1 MAEIIEFIVGILAI
15 WMVGAF
21 GVMGCIMVVTFITY
35 NANDEEDVFNAGA
48 DVVKNLNGKYVH
60 IAAFIL
66 GLLIV
71 NATGIPI

>member
-15 WMVGAF
+15 WMVGSI
-21 GVMGCIMVVTFITY
+21 GVMGCIMVTSFITY
-35 NANDEEDVFNAGA
+35 DSKDEEDVFSAGTN
-48 DVVKNLNGKYVH
+48 VIKNLNGKTFH

-66 GLLIV
+66 GILIV